1 MNKYNNKRQPEEV
14 LDNDVLEMLIA
25 AEEPTLLSSKATAR
39 MRNNLMQRVQREKA
53 AELSGFLTVRGN
65 QEEGW
70 IEALPGAKVKIL
82 QGDITVPNSLLSY
95 LVQLDPGFSMEGH
108 HHPFD
113 EETLMLEGDLQLGD
127 LHLSAGDF
135 HFAPAGVL
143 HGNVHTNQGCL
154 AYMRGALP
162 V

>member
-1 MNKYNNKRQPEEV
+1 MNKHDNKRQPEEV
-14 LDNDVLEMLIA
+14 LDNEVLEMMVA
-25 AEEPTLLSSKATAR
+25 AEEPALLSVEATSR
-39 MRNNLMQRVQREKA
+39 MRNNLMQRIQREKA
-53 AELSGFLTVRGN
+53 AESPGFLTVRGD

-95 LVQLDPGFSMEGH
+95 LVRLEPGFSMEGH
-108 HHPFD
+108 PHPFD

-143 HGNVHTNQGCL
+143 HGNVHTSQGCL